1 MIKKTEEKISKYGAD
16 SIKVLKGLEAVRKR
30 PGMYI
35 GDTDDGTG
43 LHHMVY
49 EVVDNSIDEA
59 LAGYCKNIKIEI
71 NKDGTLSV
79 FDDGRGIPVDIHK
92 GEKKSAAEV
101 IMTQLHAGGKF
112 DHGSY
117 KISGGLHGV
126 GVSVVNALSQ
136 KLKLTIYR
144 DKKEHYIEFKDGKAL
159 SPLKVIGR
167 AGAGVDNIDVP
178 TAKKNNMI
186 VMNTPGGNSNA
197 TAEHAFALIM
207 SVLRKIPFANQTT
220 HKAQWE
226 KKNIK
231 GTELSKKTLG
241 IVGFGNVGV
250 RLSYLVKGFNMEILV
265 SSKSLESRKKD
276 YPHVKNVSFDE
287 LISKSDIISFHC
299 KAAADGKPMIT
310 KEHYKKIKPTAY
322 IINAARGN
330 IVDEKDLNEA
340 LNENL
345 IAGAAVDVFSK
356 EPAKENILFNNPKVI
371 LTPHIAAST
380 TEASI
385 VVAEMAANQIS
396 DFLLK
401 GTKINTV

>member
-1 MIKKTEEKISKYGAD
+1 MSNVAQNIFEKNKISVDVK
-16 SIKVLKGLEAVRKR
+16 
-30 PGMYI
+30 
-35 GDTDDGTG
+35 TG
-43 LHHMVY
+43 LSEEEIIKIIPDYDGMV
-49 EVVDNSIDEA
+49 VRSATKVT
-59 LAGYCKNIKIEI
+59 KNII
-71 NKDGTLSV
+71 L
-79 FDDGRGIPVDIHK
+79 
-92 GEKKSAAEV
+92 AA
-101 IMTQLHAGGKF
+101 K
-112 DHGSY
+112 
-117 KISGGLHGV
+117 
-126 GVSVVNALSQ
+126 
-136 KLKLTIYR
+136 KLK
-144 DKKEHYIEFKDGKAL
+144 A
-159 SPLKVIGR
+159 IGR

-207 SVLRKIPFANQTT
+207 SVLRKIPFANETT

-299 KAAADGKPMIT
+299 KTAADGKPMIT

-322 IINAARGN
+322 IINAARGD

>member
-1 MIKKTEEKISKYGAD
+1 MPKVLIAD
-16 SIKVLKGLEAVRKR
+16 SMSNIAQKIFEKNNIQFEVK
-30 PGMYI
+30 
-35 GDTDDGTG
+35 TG
-43 LHHMVY
+43 LSEEEIIKIIPEYDGMV
-49 EVVDNSIDEA
+49 VRSATKVT
-59 LAGYCKNIKIEI
+59 KNII
-71 NKDGTLSV
+71 L
-79 FDDGRGIPVDIHK
+79 
-92 GEKKSAAEV
+92 AA
-101 IMTQLHAGGKF
+101 K
-112 DHGSY
+112 
-117 KISGGLHGV
+117 
-126 GVSVVNALSQ
+126 
-136 KLKLTIYR
+136 KLK
-144 DKKEHYIEFKDGKAL
+144 A
-159 SPLKVIGR
+159 IGR

-265 SSKSLESRKKD
+265 NSKSLESRKKD

-299 KAAADGKPMIT
+299 KTAADGKPMIT
-310 KEHYKKIKPTAY
+310 KEHYKKMKPTAY

-385 VVAEMAANQIS
+385 VVAEMVANQIS
-396 DFLLK
+396 NFLLK

>member
-1 MIKKTEEKISKYGAD
+1 MLFRSGMVVRSAT
-16 SIKVLKGLEAVRKR
+16 KVTKN
-30 PGMYI
+30 I
-35 GDTDDGTG
+35 
-43 LHHMVY
+43 
-49 EVVDNSIDEA
+49 I
-59 LAGYCKNIKIEI
+59 LAGK
-71 NKDGTLSV
+71 
-79 FDDGRGIPVDIHK
+79 
-92 GEKKSAAEV
+92 
-101 IMTQLHAGGKF
+101 
-112 DHGSY
+112 
-117 KISGGLHGV
+117 
-126 GVSVVNALSQ
+126 
-136 KLKLTIYR
+136 KLKAI
-144 DKKEHYIEFKDGKAL
+144 A
-159 SPLKVIGR
+159 R

-178 TAKKNNMI
+178 TAKEKNMI
-186 VMNTPGGNSNA
+186 VMNKPGGNSNA

-250 RLSYLVKGFNMEILV
+250 RLSNLVKGFNMEILV

-299 KAAADGKPMIT
+299 KAAADGKSMIT
-310 KEHYKKIKPTAY
+310 KEHYKKIKPTTY

-340 LNENL
+340 LNANL

-380 TEASI
+380 TEAAI
-385 VVAEMAANQIS
+385 VVAEMVANQIS

-401 GTKINTV
+401 GTKVNTV

>member
-1 MIKKTEEKISKYGAD
+1 MP
-16 SIKVLKGLEAVRKR
+16 KVLISDSMSNIAQKTFEKNNIQFDVK
-30 PGMYI
+30 
-35 GDTDDGTG
+35 TG
-43 LHHMVY
+43 LSEEEIIKIIPEYDGMV
-49 EVVDNSIDEA
+49 VRSATKVT
-59 LAGYCKNIKIEI
+59 KNII
-71 NKDGTLSV
+71 
-79 FDDGRGIPVDIHK
+79 
-92 GEKKSAAEV
+92 SAA
-101 IMTQLHAGGKF
+101 K
-112 DHGSY
+112 
-117 KISGGLHGV
+117 
-126 GVSVVNALSQ
+126 
-136 KLKLTIYR
+136 KLK
-144 DKKEHYIEFKDGKAL
+144 A
-159 SPLKVIGR
+159 IGR
-167 AGAGVDNIDVP
+167 AGAGVDNIDVA

-250 RLSYLVKGFNMEILV
+250 RLSNLVKGFNMEILV

-385 VVAEMAANQIS
+385 VVAEMIANQIS

>member
-1 MIKKTEEKISKYGAD
+1 MSNIAQKIFEKNNIQFDVK
-16 SIKVLKGLEAVRKR
+16 
-30 PGMYI
+30 
-35 GDTDDGTG
+35 TG
-43 LHHMVY
+43 LPEEEIIKIIPEYDGMV
-49 EVVDNSIDEA
+49 VRSATKVT
-59 LAGYCKNIKIEI
+59 KNII
-71 NKDGTLSV
+71 
-79 FDDGRGIPVDIHK
+79 
-92 GEKKSAAEV
+92 SAA
-101 IMTQLHAGGKF
+101 
-112 DHGSY
+112 
-117 KISGGLHGV
+117 
-126 GVSVVNALSQ
+126 
-136 KLKLTIYR
+136 
-144 DKKEHYIEFKDGKAL
+144 KK
-159 SPLKVIGR
+159 LKVIGR

-231 GTELSKKTLG
+231 GTELSNKTLG

-250 RLSYLVKGFNMEILV
+250 RLSNLVKGFNMEILV

-385 VVAEMAANQIS
+385 VVAEMVANQIS

-401 GTKINTV
+401 GTKVNTL